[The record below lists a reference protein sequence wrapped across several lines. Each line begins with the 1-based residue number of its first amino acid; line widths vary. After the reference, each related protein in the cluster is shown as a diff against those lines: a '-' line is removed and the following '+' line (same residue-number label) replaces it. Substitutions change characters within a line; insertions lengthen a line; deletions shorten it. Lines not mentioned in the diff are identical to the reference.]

1 MTNVCTPFVSASVLF
16 SVKYIGSYGICTVL
30 CVNEFHSPFLF
41 YILGTFSD
49 FNVEFFCLKLYFFY
63 LKKISKARLKADLI
77 LALINFM
84 VQ

>member
-1 MTNVCTPFVSASVLF
+1 MTNVCTPLVSASVLF

-49 FNVEFFCLKLYFFY
+49 FNVEFFFFGKSIVFFSAWGYQLVAHSKGSFGLKSSF
-63 LKKISKARLKADLI
+63 
-77 LALINFM
+77 
-84 VQ
+84 